1 MATDKKRTHSEKLE
15 NGDVV
20 RVRRKYGVLH
30 YDHYGIYV
38 EEDNSVIHYN
48 EPDPDKDNPRS
59 RRDSCGK
66 VLQTSLDEFLDGAE
80 SLTVCRYPEEVP
92 RHPLS
97 LVRKTFEVRR
107 DEIEDKG
114 ASSNEADPDSP
125 GAKAVEEA
133 KRRKGES
140 RYHLV
145 RNNCEHFAVECRY
158 NYHAAGQVQAWATVL
173 GLSAVAVAVG
183 LPLALSGLG
192 KGKGKGILR

>member
-15 NGDVV
+15 NGDVI

-66 VLQTSLDEFLDGAE
+66 VLQTSLDEFLDGAK
-80 SLTVCRYPEEVP
+80 SLTVCRYPEEAP
-92 RHPLS
+92 RYPLS

-114 ASSNEADPDSP
+114 ASSNEVDPDSP

-133 KRRKGES
+133 KRRKGENC
-140 RYHLV
+140 YHLV

-158 NYHAAGQVQAWATVL
+158 NYHAAGQVRAWATVL
-173 GLSAVAVAVG
+173 GLSAVALVVG
-183 LPLALSGLG
+183 LPLALSGLRR
-192 KGKGKGILR
+192 GKGKGILR

>member
-1 MATDKKRTHSEKLE
+1 MATDKKRTNSGKLE

-48 EPDPDKDNPRS
+48 EPDEDSRS
-59 RRDSCGK
+59 RRDFCGK

-80 SLTVCRYPEEVP
+80 SLTVCRYPEEAP
-92 RHPLS
+92 RYPLCFA
-97 LVRKTFEVRR
+97 RKTFEVRR
-107 DEIEDKG
+107 DEIDDKG
-114 ASSNEADPDSP
+114 EPSNEADPDSP

-173 GLSAVAVAVG
+173 GLSAVAVVVG

-192 KGKGKGILR
+192 KGKRKGSLRQS